1 MSVGKVVLC
10 SCVNLGYIKLSF
22 LCDLC
27 GSIDEIGWIVAAKS
41 YLQFMSF
48 LTSGFAG
55 VRVKVRKVYKNG

>member
-48 LTSGFAG
+48 LTSGFVG
-55 VRVKVRKVYKNG
+55 VKI